1 MQTSP
6 RHMPWG
12 LASHPV
18 TSENSLT
25 GTFRLFKIMSRLYA
39 DSGAA
44 TDKNEDMA
52 AVIEIATEA
61 TDELVAAMAGL
72 IPQLSKSNPP
82 PTKDELADL
91 VASEA
96 STMFVARVDG
106 RIVGSLTLAMFRI
119 PTGIRAWIEDVVVDD
134 SARGHGVG
142 EALNRAAL
150 DFAKQHGAI
159 TVDLTSRPS
168 REAANRLYQRIG
180 FVARETNIYRYT
192 L

>member
-1 MQTSP
+1 
-6 RHMPWG
+6 
-12 LASHPV
+12 
-18 TSENSLT
+18 
-25 GTFRLFKIMSRLYA
+25 MSA
-39 DSGAA
+39 Q
-44 TDKNEDMA
+44 
-52 AVIEIATEA
+52 IEIAREA
-61 TDELVAAMAGL
+61 TDELVAAMAAL

-82 PTKDELADL
+82 PTKAELADL
-91 VASEA
+91 VGSEA
-96 STMFVARVDG
+96 STMFVARV
-106 RIVGSLTLAMFRI
+106 VGSLTLAMFRI
-119 PTGIRAWIEDVVVDD
+119 PTGVRAWIEDVVVDD

-150 DFAKQHGAI
+150 DHAKQNGAI